1 MTYECTTREKL
12 PISTTVLPPNV
23 STNHYQCRQCSQIY
37 HAQIVCPKCMVLTQP
52 WVPILTDED
61 ELELLEMLE
70 NA

>member
-1 MTYECTTREKL
+1 MILEITTSESL
-12 PISTTVLPPNV
+12 PTSEMVLPPNV